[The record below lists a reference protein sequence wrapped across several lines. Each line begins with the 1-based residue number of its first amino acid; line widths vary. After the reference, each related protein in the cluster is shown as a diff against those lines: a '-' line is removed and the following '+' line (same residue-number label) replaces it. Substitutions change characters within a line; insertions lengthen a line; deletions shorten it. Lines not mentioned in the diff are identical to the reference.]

1 MKDYLKR
8 GSGVMFL
15 SLPVFVILMA
25 LTVIFIQ
32 RTLTAHHI
40 FETQAAADS
49 IADSTAFTMAQEYGT
64 YSDAVKRARELRG
77 VVNSNMNVTVGE
89 MSVDRGKFEDDVI
102 SIRLTSN
109 GNRAYHRSFSA
120 RAAADTKF
128 EVLGMAIV
136 RYAMTFLG
144 TPYNSTVGRVP
155 RALGSPPDYF
165 DCSQFVAYV
174 YNHFGY
180 DLPDY
185 VANTL
190 APYDLASALNTCG
203 AAVPSLSQAKPGDVI
218 CFMPVPSDTYGVGG
232 AGHTGIYIGHG
243 MMIHS
248 GNSTSGGSCVN
259 IKHVSGS
266 IQSIRRIIGY
276 EPRRR

>member
-128 EVLGMAIV
+128 EVLGMAIIRFGM
-136 RYAMTFLG
+136 RYLG
-144 TPYNSTVGRVP
+144 LPYVWGGHTPAG
-155 RALGSPPDYF
+155 F
-165 DCSQFVAYV
+165 DCSGFVAYC

-180 DLPDY
+180 DLPY
-185 VANTL
+185 HVANG
-190 APYDLASALNTCG
+190 PEEFNSSGSLNSRG
-203 AAVPSLSQAKPGDVI
+203 VQVPSLSQAKPGDII
-218 CFMPVPSDTYGVGG
+218 CFMPSPSERTENGMC
-232 AGHTGIYIGHG
+232 GHTGIYIGHG

-248 GNSTSGGSCVN
+248 GSPVSGSSCVN